1 MTEGPRP
8 TVSPLRAGLAG
19 RCPNCGSG
27 PMFRGFLAVADRCEV
42 CGEDLGAHE
51 QGDGPAVFVILILGL
66 LVVAAALL
74 VEIRFT
80 PPLWLHALVWP
91 PVIVLGALA
100 LLRPLKGILV
110 ALHFRH
116 RKGDV
121 ERG

>member
-1 MTEGPRP
+1 
-8 TVSPLRAGLAG
+8 
-19 RCPNCGSG
+19 
-27 PMFRGFLAVADRCEV
+27 
-42 CGEDLGAHE
+42 
-51 QGDGPAVFVILILGL
+51 VFVILILGL

-100 LLRPLKGILV
+100 LLRPLKGVLV